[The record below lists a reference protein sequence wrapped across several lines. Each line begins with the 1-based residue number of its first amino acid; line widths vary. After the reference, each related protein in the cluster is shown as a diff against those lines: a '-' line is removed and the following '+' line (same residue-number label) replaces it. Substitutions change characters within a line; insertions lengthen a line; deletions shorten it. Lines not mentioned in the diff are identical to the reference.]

1 MHYDKFKSIT
11 ENTVKWDLTGKSGKI
26 CCYQVKMAQNNS
38 MILEHKG
45 KNLLLH
51 QFLQS

>member
-26 CCYQVKMAQNNS
+26 CCYQVKMAQNKKLSYNV
-38 MILEHKG
+38 IE
-45 KNLLLH
+45 KNKNW
-51 QFLQS
+51 